1 MASNQ
6 IIVLAEPT
14 STAQTTEST
23 TVTSAGNNSTGNDSG
38 ISVNETTALET
49 LETQDPG
56 EPTTENNDYTDE
68 TIQDDSTRGIL
79 WYLKL
84 QLCKIIS
91 CNNY

>member
-23 TVTSAGNNSTGNDSG
+23 NVTTAGNDSTTNDSG
-38 ISVNETTALET
+38 VSVIETTA

-79 WYLKL
+79 
-84 QLCKIIS
+84 
-91 CNNY
+91 